1 MEAQAIK
8 VQKGYLSQM
17 GQALGEGDGLLKITE
32 PKSIWIFWSLFKKTK
47 SKFSVIPSFFSFS
60 ESIPGS

>member
-8 VQKGYLSQM
+8 VQKGYFSQM
-17 GQALGEGDGLLKITE
+17 GQAPGGDGLLKITE
-32 PKSIWIFWSLFKKTK
+32 PKSIWIFWCLFKKTK

-60 ESIPGS
+60 ESAPGS